1 MLKVW
6 NKVFLLSS
14 NLGERVYLTMKNA
27 MKSLT
32 QVIRMKSDHSKRP
45 SVKLRRAFYRKD
57 EEVPAEEKKHKYI
70 VLKMSWDQADA
81 VIKEIS
87 KVVDNDEFLK
97 KVLIRPIEDKDEVN
111 FIRAY
116 NRSFIT
122 APDPYRSLSLEDFK
136 LFDRKSTFVAILY
149 GQIVGFVYLTIEDLV
164 KHSEV
169 VGKQGVIAGLGVDPR
184 YRRKKIAYLLAA
196 QAAVYFSKHYVDELI
211 CEVYYLNK
219 VSYSFIQNFG
229 MTKTGEVYL

>member
-1 MLKVW
+1 
-6 NKVFLLSS
+6 
-14 NLGERVYLTMKNA
+14 
-27 MKSLT
+27 
-32 QVIRMKSDHSKRP
+32 MKSDQSKRP

-57 EEVPAEEKKHKYI
+57 EDTLAKEKKHKYI
-70 VLKMSWDQADA
+70 VLKMSWDQAND
-81 VIKEIS
+81 VIQELS
-87 KVVDNDEFLK
+87 EVVEKDEFLK
-97 KVLIRPIEDKDEVN
+97 KVLIRPIDERDETN

-136 LFDRKSTFVAILY
+136 LFDPKSTFVAILY
-149 GQIVGFVYLTIEDLV
+149 GRIVGFVYLTIEDLI
-164 KHSEV
+164 KNSEI

-184 YRRKKIAYLLAA
+184 YRRKKIAFLLAS
-196 QAAVYFSKHYVDELI
+196 QAAVYFSKHCVDELI